1 MSLLELQKRM
11 GAAVM
16 KPLTLDYRSRNR
28 DNDADFV
35 KPNDRLTGLER
46 LAIYN
51 RQYWF
56 RILDSFA
63 DDFPGLRAILG
74 ARAFDRLS
82 RAYLAECPSE
92 SFTMRNL
99 GSRLE
104 EWLPEH
110 PEHAGRVPALALDMV
125 RLEWA
130 HIEAFDNA
138 ALRVLGPEDLLELG
152 PEFRAALQP
161 YVRLL
166 HLGYPVDDLRIRVSA
181 ENCESHATASNA
193 VDMNRAR
200 RTRRLA
206 VRLKPEEIFVAVHR
220 LDCMVYYRRLAR
232 EEFHLLKA
240 IESGRTIGEAIE
252 SALTGTALSQE
263 EIASK
268 LQRWF
273 AIWAELGW
281 LCRTF
286 VGQAFS
292 LQPIFNRPAQAGYK
306 PAAGCNPAPPRGAGE

>member
-16 KPLTLDYRSRNR
+16 KPLTLDDRSRNR
-28 DNDADFV
+28 DRDADFV

-74 ARAFDRLS
+74 ARGFDRLS

-104 EWLPEH
+104 AWLRAH
-110 PEHAGRVPALALDMV
+110 PEHAGRAPAVALDMV

-152 PEFRAALQP
+152 PGFRADLQP

-181 ENCESHATASNA
+181 ESECHGTASNA
-193 VDMNRAR
+193 VDMSRER
-200 RTRRLA
+200 RTRRHA
-206 VRLKPEEIFVAVHR
+206 VRLRCEEIFVAVHR

-240 IESGRTIGEAIE
+240 IKSGRTIGEAIE
-252 SALTGTALSQE
+252 SVLAGTALPQE

-268 LQRWF
+268 LERWF

-281 LCRTF
+281 LCRP
-286 VGQAFS
+286 QES
-292 LQPIFNRPAQAGYK
+292 REN
-306 PAAGCNPAPPRGAGE
+306 

>member
-28 DNDADFV
+28 DKDADFV

-56 RILDSFA
+56 RVLDSFA

-104 EWLPEH
+104 EWLQKQQEY
-110 PEHAGRVPALALDMV
+110 AGRVPALALDMV

-152 PEFRAALQP
+152 PEFRASLQP

-166 HLGYPVDDLRIRVSA
+166 HLRYPVDDLRIKISS
-181 ENCESHATASNA
+181 ESECHGTASNA
-193 VDMNRAR
+193 VDMSRER
-200 RTRRLA
+200 RRRGYA

-220 LDCMVYYRRLAR
+220 VDCMVYYRRLAR

-240 IESGRTIGEAIE
+240 IENGSTIGQAIDA
-252 SALTGTALSQE
+252 ALAETALSPE

-268 LQRWF
+268 LERWF

-281 LCRTF
+281 LCR
-286 VGQAFS
+286 
-292 LQPIFNRPAQAGYK
+292 PAEAVE
-306 PAAGCNPAPPRGAGE
+306 N